1 MDLNITWFILLIVL
15 FIGYA
20 VLDGFDLGV
29 GMVHIGLKQ
38 DKDKRILLNS
48 IGPVWDA
55 NEVWLIT
62 AGGALFAA
70 FPDVYATIFSGYYI
84 AFMLFLLVI
93 IGRAVSIEF
102 RSKVDSNS
110 WKKTWD
116 IVFSVSSYLI
126 ALLLGVALGNIIVGL
141 PIGADKEFLGNF
153 WTLLNSYSVFLGLTV
168 VVMFRLHGRLYLL
181 LKTEDDLQKIILKRV
196 MLSWIIFVLFYIG
209 LTFWTLFGIS
219 YSLNNFND
227 NSIWYLIPVL
237 SFLAIILIP
246 IFVKQKKYLLAFLMS
261 SISVAFSVV
270 LAGLTIYPNLVISNI
285 SKGFSLTI
293 FNASSS
299 NLTLY
304 TMFIMACIGIPLVL
318 VYKFI
323 VYSVFRG
330 KVKLDSSSY

>member
-1 MDLNITWFILLIVL
+1 MDFNITWFVLLVVL

-29 GMVHIGLKQ
+29 GMVHIGIKQ

-102 RSKVDSNS
+102 RSKVDSNT

-126 ALLLGVALGNIIVGL
+126 ALLLGVALGNIIIGL

-153 WTLLNSYSVFLGLTV
+153 WTLINPYSVFLGLTV
-168 VVMFRLHGRLYLL
+168 VIMFRMHGRLYLL
-181 LKTEDDLQKIILKRV
+181 LKTEDDLQQRILKKV
-196 MLSWIIFVLFYIG
+196 ILSWIIFVLFYVG
-209 LTFWTLFGIS
+209 LTFWTILDIP
-219 YSLNNFND
+219 YSLNNFNN
-227 NSIWYLIPVL
+227 NSIWYFIPVL
-237 SFLAIILIP
+237 SLLAIILIP
-246 IFVKQKKYLLAFLMS
+246 VFVRQKKYLLAFMMS
-261 SISVAFSVV
+261 SVIVAFSVV
-270 LAGLTIYPNLVISNI
+270 LAGLSIYPNLVISNI
-285 SKGFSLTI
+285 SQEFSLTI

-304 TMFIMACIGIPLVL
+304 TMFIIACIGIPLVL
-318 VYKFI
+318 IYKFI
-323 VYSVFRG
+323 VYSAFRG
-330 KVKLDSSSY
+330 KVKMDSSSY

>member
-1 MDLNITWFILLIVL
+1 MDFNITWFILLVVL
-15 FIGYA
+15 FIGYT

-29 GMVHIGLKQ
+29 GMVHIGIKK

-70 FPDVYATIFSGYYI
+70 FPDVYATVFSGYYI

-93 IGRAVSIEF
+93 IGRAVSLEF
-102 RSKVDSNS
+102 RSKVDSNT
-110 WKKTWD
+110 WKKVWD

-126 ALLLGVALGNIIVGL
+126 ALLLGVALGNLIVGL
-141 PIGADKEFLGNF
+141 PVGADKEFLGNF
-153 WTLLNSYSVFLGLTV
+153 WTLLNPYSIFLGLTA
-168 VVMFRLHGRLYLL
+168 VVMFRMHGRLFLL
-181 LKTEDDLQKIILKRV
+181 MKTENDLLETINKRV
-196 MLSWIIFVLFYIG
+196 TLSWIIFLAFYIV
-209 LTFWTLFGIS
+209 LTLWTIFVIPN
-219 YSLNNFND
+219 SLENFN
-227 NSIWYLIPVL
+227 NYSIWYIIPVL
-237 SFLAIILIP
+237 SYIAIVLIP
-246 IFVKQKKYLLAFLMS
+246 VFNRQKKYFLSFLMS
-261 SISVAFSVV
+261 SVSIAMSIV
-270 LAGLTIYPNLVISNI
+270 LAGLTLYPNLVISNI
-285 SKGFSLTI
+285 SEDFSLTI

-299 NLTLY
+299 HLTLY

-323 VYSVFRG
+323 VYSAFRG